1 MPHLRDFATK
11 RERIAYLRRVLEKI
25 EECRMRDRRLPHSCD
40 AEDGFFFCV
49 VDGYSKRAAENEIL
63 YIELTEED

>member
-11 RERIAYLRRVLEKI
+11 REHIAYLRRVLDKI
-25 EECRMRDRRLPHSCD
+25 QECRMRDRRLPHSCD
-40 AEDGFFFCV
+40 AEDGTVCV
-49 VDGYSKRAAENEIL
+49 VDVYTKRSAEAEIL